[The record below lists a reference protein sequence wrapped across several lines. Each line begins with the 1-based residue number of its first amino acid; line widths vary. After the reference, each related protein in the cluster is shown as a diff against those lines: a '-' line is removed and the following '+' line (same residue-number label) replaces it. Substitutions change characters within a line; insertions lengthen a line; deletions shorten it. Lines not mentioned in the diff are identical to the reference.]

1 MQRKKLNLEA
11 EIVVVAPCNR
21 STRNT
26 YEKAKIIDASVP
38 ELLSLIKYAECVVC
52 VSFHGTALSLVFRKT
67 FISVNGGNIE
77 RVSEVLTQLG
87 LTDRIGI

>member
-1 MQRKKLNLEA
+1 M
-11 EIVVVAPCNR
+11 C
-21 STRNT
+21 SF
-26 YEKAKIIDASVP
+26 
-38 ELLSLIKYAECVVC
+38 

-87 LTDRIGI
+87 LTDRIVSDDNLPENDIDYDKVTSQLNILRKKSLSFLLDSLKNDRE